1 MKFWLFHEIFIKSRS
16 KFKFRFSK
24 FSTLFFHFT
33 KSYTGTLEQVNFN
46 VHPQHNSLRNY
57 LQLTRSDPLAAGFI
71 RQKGGTPKLEF
82 PYEALRDRYE
92 GKVFFH
98 KRNRDNIL
106 LDPTVRS
113 KFLVR
118 FRNLVLFEV
127 FGVKFSAKK
136 SIFQN
141 CPIKRARRA
150 SLIFER
156 TVRIFRFIINYLE
169 FTEKSWKRCPVT
181 SICIAISM
189 IKRCR
194 RSSIIRRIGVGF
206 RGRVMSR
213 RV

>member
-1 MKFWLFHEIFIKSRS
+1 MKFFIKSRS
-16 KFKFRFSK
+16 KFFQIFNAV
-24 FSTLFFHFT
+24 FHFT

-113 KFLVR
+113 KFFGPRRSL
-118 FRNLVLFEV
+118 RNLVLFEV
-127 FGVKFSAKK
+127 FGVKFSAKT

-141 CPIKRARRA
+141 CAIKRARRA